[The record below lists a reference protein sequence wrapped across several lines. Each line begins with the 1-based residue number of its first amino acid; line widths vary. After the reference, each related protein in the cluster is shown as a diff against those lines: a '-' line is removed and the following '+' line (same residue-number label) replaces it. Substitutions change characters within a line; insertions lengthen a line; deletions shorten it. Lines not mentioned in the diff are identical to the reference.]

1 MYILVTFQKNLSHSW
16 HQYSGNS
23 HPVSSGA
30 AGLAGLNENET
41 YEVSYE
47 KLVEIITQAKNSP
60 DRV

>member
-47 KLVEIITQAKNSP
+47 QLVYSIQ
-60 DRV
+60 